1 MRRLVLACAALCLA
15 APTVV
20 VGPAQAAP
28 YHVIRWSSGGCSVW
42 DEFFP
47 APGWPTNYS
56 IISGKLPTLEA
67 ALDTKARLIQE
78 RLCAPE

>member
-1 MRRLVLACAALCLA
+1 MRRLFLACAALGLA
-15 APTVV
+15 SSAVM

-28 YHVIRWSSGGCSVW
+28 YHIIRWSGGSCSVW

-56 IISGKLPTLEA
+56 IISGKLPTWEV
-67 ALDTKARLIQE
+67 ALDTKARLVQQQ
-78 RLCAPE
+78 LCAPE